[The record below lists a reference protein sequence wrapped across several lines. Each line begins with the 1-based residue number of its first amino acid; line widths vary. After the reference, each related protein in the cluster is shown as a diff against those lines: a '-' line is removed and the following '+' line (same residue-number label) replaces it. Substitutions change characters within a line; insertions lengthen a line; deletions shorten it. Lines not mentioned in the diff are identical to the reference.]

1 MTDIAQRKQALL
13 ARLAELDER
22 LHSIEAELEAPH
34 TKDIEDRA
42 VEVEDEEVLESLGHQ
57 GEAEV
62 GKIRAAL
69 KRIRAGEYG
78 DCASC
83 GEAIAPARL
92 DLVPEATMCVAC
104 AAKVGI

>member
-1 MTDIAQRKQALL
+1 MTDIAQRKKALL

-22 LHSIEAELEAPH
+22 LHSIEAELDTPH

-42 VEVEDEEVLESLGHQ
+42 VEVEDEEVLEGLGHQ
-57 GEAEV
+57 SEAEV
-62 GKIRAAL
+62 GKIIAAL

-78 DCASC
+78 VCASC

-92 DLVPEATMCVAC
+92 VLVPEATMCVAC
-104 AAKVGI
+104 AGKAGL

>member
-1 MTDIAQRKQALL
+1 MTDIVQRKKALL

-22 LHSIEAELEAPH
+22 LHSIEAELDAPH
-34 TKDIEDRA
+34 TNDIEDRA
-42 VEVEDEEVLESLGHQ
+42 VEVEDDDVLEGLGHQ
-57 GEAEV
+57 GEAEI
-62 GKIRAAL
+62 GRILAAL

-83 GEAIAPARL
+83 GEAIASARL

-104 AAKVGI
+104 AAKAGI